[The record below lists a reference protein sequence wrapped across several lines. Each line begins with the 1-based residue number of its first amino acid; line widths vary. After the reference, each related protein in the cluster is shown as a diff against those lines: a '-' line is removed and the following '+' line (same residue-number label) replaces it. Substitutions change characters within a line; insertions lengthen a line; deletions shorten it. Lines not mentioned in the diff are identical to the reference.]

1 MATKFV
7 ASSDTRVL
15 IIYEPQNAGASSG
28 EAGSFEGHLLHLRNP
43 KNDSTACYMIVNGLL
58 LELHWFKQ
66 RYTSWFIGDSV
77 CEDGSCYFTTPLD
90 PLFMVLPILD
100 SARMKKGDDLGKFRA
115 LEEMMCVDGY
125 TGYMSL
131 VPLLDKCLHIICEI
145 REVGDSKY
153 YRLDDRKVLAWLL
166 CKAKRISEDLRST
179 QKNLLNMSK
188 EDMNSYVVGL
198 LSEYLT
204 AEPWLTKLC
213 NSLSVERGASKI
225 GHWVAPP
232 EVLGVAPSQNTKHSG
247 SSVGK
252 GAAAKKGAPQGV
264 RKITSFF
271 ARPR

>member
-1 MATKFV
+1 MNGLWEAHGS
-7 ASSDTRVL
+7 AEDGEQRVL
-15 IIYEPQNAGASSG
+15 LARSKYDESSVVG
-28 EAGSFEGHLLHLRNP
+28 IA
-43 KNDSTACYMIVNGLL
+43 
-58 LELHWFKQ
+58 
-66 RYTSWFIGDSV
+66 
-77 CEDGSCYFTTPLD
+77 
-90 PLFMVLPILD
+90 ILGW
-100 SARMKKGDDLGKFRA
+100 S
-115 LEEMMCVDGY
+115 VDG
-125 TGYMSL
+125 TG
-131 VPLLDKCLHIICEI
+131 I
-145 REVGDSKY
+145 EVGDSKY